1 MTTGGGRFAA
11 RAMAALAAVALLATA
26 GCGGG
31 ADDDGLS
38 GPVFDAPATSIDY
51 DVVLTGLPEVEMVAL
66 AEGALAVYRQQ
77 EDGAQSRAFL
87 KQRAKGDV
95 AVIKKILR
103 SRGYYQGTVEVKVV
117 DGPLPADPPDTTK
130 SGTSV
135 SESTAETDPVDSSLQ
150 GDEEETTPRP
160 IVQINVTPGPAFTL
174 TKHDLAIEDPSG
186 TAPALDAASLGS
198 PVGKQANA
206 APIVGAEKG
215 ALDQLQRGGFP
226 YADSG
231 KRRAVADLEKSEI
244 EVTTPIATGPATTF
258 GPLTFT
264 GLEDVRARY
273 LRTYLPWNEGET
285 FDLTKLRTYQQA
297 LLGTDLFESI
307 IVSPP
312 ETPPETAGPVPLE
325 VRVDAEERPFQ
336 TVSAGLRYST
346 DDGPSVSGGYQHR
359 NLFGENET
367 LTVEAELGIQVQR
380 FGVGYREPQ
389 YLRPGQ
395 DLTASLAVKREEDDA
410 FDDLTVTAFA
420 GLERR
425 LTPVWT
431 VGAGGLL
438 EFSLI
443 SDEGED
449 VTAYL
454 AGLPVFAAYDSS
466 DSALNPTKGARAR
479 IGVTPFIGIFDDN
492 LAPFLELDTTAS
504 TYFDLTGE
512 KKYIF
517 ATRGR
522 IASILAEDL
531 ETVPQTRRLY
541 SGGGGS
547 VRGFAQRFIGPLDEN
562 NDPTGGLSAVELGGE
577 FRGRL
582 FGDLG
587 GVLFVEAGSVSEEQ
601 YPDFNEGIQAAAGA
615 GFRYYSPA
623 GPIRVDVALPI
634 NPRDADDAFQLY
646 FSIGQAF

>member
-1 MTTGGGRFAA
+1 
-11 RAMAALAAVALLATA
+11 MATLVATA
-26 GCGGG
+26 GCGGGG

-38 GPVFDAPATSIDY
+38 GPLFDAPSTAISYEI
-51 DVVLTGLPEVEMVAL
+51 VLTGLPEEEMVAL

-95 AVIKKILR
+95 DILKKILR
-103 SRGYYQGTVEVKVV
+103 SRGYYQGTVDIQVMDMPGDPASADADDPAPSSDDE
-117 DGPLPADPPDTTK
+117 PAEADP
-130 SGTSV
+130 
-135 SESTAETDPVDSSLQ
+135 ESALVEIT
-150 GDEEETTPRP
+150 
-160 IVQINVTPGPAFTL
+160 VTPGSAFTL
-174 TKHDLAIEDPSG
+174 TGHDLTIEDPSG
-186 TAPALDAASLGS
+186 TAPDLSAAALGS
-198 PVGKQANA
+198 PVGSQAA
-206 APIVGAEKG
+206 AADIVGAER
-215 ALDQLQRGGFP
+215 AAVDRLQRTGFP
-226 YADSG
+226 YANSG
-231 KRRAVADLEKSEI
+231 KRRAVADLESAEI
-244 EVTTPIATGPATTF
+244 EVTTPIDAGPAATF
-258 GPLTFT
+258 GPLRFN

-273 LRTYLPWNEGET
+273 LRTYLPWEEGET
-285 FDLTKLRTYQQA
+285 FDLTKLRAFQQS
-297 LLGTDLFESI
+297 LIGTDLFESV

-312 ETPPETAGPVPLE
+312 ETPPDTAGPAPLV

-336 TVSAGLRYST
+336 TLSAGLRYNT
-346 DDGPSVSGGYQHR
+346 DDGPSVTGGYQHR

-367 LTVEAELGIQVQR
+367 LTVEAELGLQIQR

-395 DLTASLAVKREEDDA
+395 DLTASLAFRREEDDA

-420 GLERR
+420 GLERK
-425 LTPVWT
+425 LTPLWT

-438 EFSLI
+438 EASLI
-443 SDEGED
+443 EDDGEET
-449 VTAYL
+449 TAFL
-454 AGLPVFAAYDSS
+454 GGLPVFAAYDSS
-466 DSALNPTKGARAR
+466 DDTLDPTKGIRARAD
-479 IGVTPFIGIFDDN
+479 ITPFIGLFDDE
-492 LAPFLELDTTAS
+492 LAPFLQLDTTAS

-517 ATRGR
+517 AARGR
-522 IASILAEDL
+522 FASILAEDL
-531 ETVPQTRRLY
+531 DTVPQTRRLY

-577 FRGRL
+577 FRGRI

-587 GVLFVEAGSVSEEQ
+587 VVVFVEAGSVSEEQ
-601 YPDFNEGIQAAAGA
+601 FPDFNEGVQAAAGV